1 MFISLDIAL
10 LMLWKCE
17 IVFWQLISVSFSV
30 TCYYMSKTHTK
41 CITCSIISL
50 FTIQLSQKF
59 LHVTKGFSVVFSL
72 EMKSES
78 FWGTQTL
85 QLAAVR
91 PVGCS
96 RLSVL
101 YIIKHH
107 CKNRTNFWL
116 NLLWHSLLAH
126 LLTRYLIDWFSSLSS
141 MLTSSLTWWE
151 RVSTRNQLSVYRT
164 ACSSCER

>member
-1 MFISLDIAL
+1 MKLFFGSWFLFHFL
-10 LMLWKCE
+10 SP
-17 IVFWQLISVSFSV
+17 V
-30 TCYYMSKTHTK
+30 
-41 CITCSIISL
+41 ITCPRHTQNVLLVPLSL
-50 FTIQLSQKF
+50 YLLFSWAKSFCTWQKVSLLFSHWRWKVNLSEVPKP
-59 LHVTKGFSVVFSL
+59 LNTK
-72 EMKSES
+72 
-78 FWGTQTL
+78 
-85 QLAAVR
+85 AAIR
-91 PVGCS
+91 PGGRVGCS